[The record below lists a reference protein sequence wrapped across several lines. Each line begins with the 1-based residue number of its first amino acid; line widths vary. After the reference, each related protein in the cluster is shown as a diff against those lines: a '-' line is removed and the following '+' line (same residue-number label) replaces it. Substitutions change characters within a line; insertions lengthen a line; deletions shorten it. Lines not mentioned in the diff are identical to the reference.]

1 MNPPEDRAD
10 YKVYVVCTPG
20 LEPVTKGE
28 LKKLGLF
35 SEENAPPPGKP
46 AGKLPAAEGTGGIEG
61 HGTLKDIYRANL
73 NLRTA
78 TRILLTIGEFPVRA
92 FPALRQKTAHLP
104 WERFLKPG
112 QPVALRVACHRSR
125 LYHTG
130 AVAEYTAKALADRL
144 GKDPRIQKAKEED
157 AAELPQLIGV
167 RIEDD
172 ICSLSLDSSGALLYR
187 RGYRL
192 ATAKAPIRE
201 TLAAGMVLASG
212 WDRRSPLLDPFCGAG
227 TIAIEAAMM
236 ALDRKPGEARHFAFM
251 DWPNFSPEIW
261 KEVSAE
267 RTARIPGPPPIILA
281 SDRDAGAIRA
291 AEENARRAGVAEAV
305 SFSRRAFSTMEAPAR
320 KGWVVTNPPYG
331 LRTKSGKDLQNMYR
345 VFGRILKEKYA
356 GWKIAMLGDNPALA
370 RATGIP
376 FDAGI
381 PVFHGGLKVRLYRGL
396 IE

>member
-112 QPVALRVACHRSR
+112 QSVALRVACHRSR

-251 DWPNFSPEIW
+251 DWPNFSSEIW